1 MDYQRYPFDLSAE
14 RGDWDKLPNV
24 SQARAGAPDKSLS
37 FRARV
42 TVGDTVTRM
51 VLNFSR
57 TSLFVERQGMAPVRC
72 HFRHTYPDFQFFRS
86 KRARPSTLASTVGRK
101 NK

>member
-14 RGDWDKLPNV
+14 RGDSDKLPNV

-57 TSLFVERQGMAPVRC
+57 TSLSSYSVKGWRLFVVISGTPIQTFNSLDRNEHVP
-72 HFRHTYPDFQFFRS
+72 
-86 KRARPSTLASTVGRK
+86 LL
-101 NK
+101 